1 MMRLYRLFMIPG
13 TMLVLALLAGC
24 GPDVAIGGTGLP
36 ITVTN
41 CSLTTSNDPAGAVR
55 TGPVTLHTNAKVY
68 RVNDT
73 IFVTV
78 SNQSNRTIYFPDHL
92 TNCTV
97 ILLQRLKVQPLAGGS
112 VQAGINPFGINPC
125 RLEILTRIH
134 SLGPGRRLV
143 VRLVAPL
150 NGWPPGLYHATL
162 TYGTSLNAGSSTTI
176 YSAVFTVGSLAPLP

>member
-1 MMRLYRLFMIPG
+1 MMRLYWLFMIPG
-13 TMLVLALLAGC
+13 TMMVLALLAGC
-24 GPDVAIGGTGLP
+24 GPNVAIGGAVLP

-41 CSLTTSNDPAGAVR
+41 HLLTTSNDPAGAVM
-55 TGPVTLHTNAKVY
+55 TGPVTLHSNAKVY
-68 RVNDT
+68 RINDT

-78 SNQSNRTIYFPDHL
+78 SNQSNQTIYFPDHL

-97 ILLQRLKVQPLAGGS
+97 ILLQRLKVQPLAGAS
-112 VQAGINPFGINPC
+112 VQTGINPFGINPC

-176 YSAVFTVGSLAPLP
+176 YSAVFRVGPLAPIP

>member
-24 GPDVAIGGTGLP
+24 GPNVAIGGAGLP

-41 CSLTTSNDPAGAVR
+41 RLLTTSNDPAGAVI

-68 RVNDT
+68 RIKDT
-73 IFVTV
+73 IFVTL
-78 SNQSNRTIYFPDHL
+78 SNQSSRTIYFPDHL

-97 ILLQRLKVQPLAGGS
+97 ILLQQLKVQPLAGAS
-112 VQAGINPFGINPC
+112 VQTGINPFGINPC
-125 RLEILTRIH
+125 RLAILTRIH

-150 NGWPPGLYHATL
+150 NGWPPGRYHATL
-162 TYGTSLNAGSSTTI
+162 TYGTPLNAGQSTTI
-176 YSAVFTVGSLAPLP
+176 YSAVFTVGPLAPLP